1 MRVSSS
7 TFLLFFNLLLVGIAS
22 YIGGSLLSTWLHHEV
37 LSLTESTSGR
47 FTIRTDKL
55 PFDPGKPEDSFSVI
69 LERNVFNAKKNEVE
83 LSDETLPDLVPK
95 TTETEGEVM
104 VEQTSLALALTGT
117 MIYGPKTSF
126 AFISKKNNLQ
136 NYVIFG
142 IGDCFNANTN
152 QHDYECTQDS
162 VKVLEIRDRWVLL
175 LHNGKKQALR
185 MRNTMSTGKI
195 ADVAAKSNKTLTNN
209 SNNLKTAALIV
220 SPQEKSISENTSFSS
235 STAKSENTF
244 HFERV
249 WVDEQLADFGQLLN
263 DARVIP
269 TKKDGKS
276 FFMFQYIKKESIYE
290 QLGLKPKDI
299 ILEIN
304 GFIVD
309 TVDKALKLLEV
320 LQSEREIVLLVE
332 REENPV
338 KFHYYI
344 D

>member
-7 TFLLFFNLLLVGIAS
+7 TYILIINLILGGIAS

-37 LSLTESTSGR
+37 LSLSVSNYSRNAITTETL
-47 FTIRTDKL
+47 TI
-55 PFDPGKPEDSFSVI
+55 DPGKSEDSFKVI
-69 LERNVFNAKKNEVE
+69 LERNVFNAKKNEV
-83 LSDETLPDLVPK
+83 TLPDELSSDLAVK
-95 TTETEGEVM
+95 TIETVEEGM

-117 MIYGPKTSF
+117 MIYGPNTSF
-126 AFISKKNNLQ
+126 AFISKKSNLK

-142 IGDCFNANTN
+142 IGDCFSVNTIK
-152 QHDYECTQDS
+152 HDDECPKGS
-162 VKVLEIRDRWVLL
+162 VKVIEIKDRWVLL
-175 LHNGKKQALR
+175 IHNGKKQALW
-185 MRNTMSTGKI
+185 MKNSLPTAKI
-195 ADVAAKSNKTLTNN
+195 SDVAVISNRKEENTSKYKKNT
-209 SNNLKTAALIV
+209 ALIV
-220 SPQEKSISENTSFSS
+220 SPQEKSASENTHSPST
-235 STAKSENTF
+235 TAKSENTF

-269 TKKDGKS
+269 TKKDGKPY
-276 FFMFQYIKKESIYE
+276 FMFQYIKKESIYE

-320 LQSEREIVLLVE
+320 LQSEREIALIVE
-332 REENPV
+332 RGGDPV